1 MWIYVIQVLMMA
13 LGVAFL
19 LSWAVVKKQRQSEE
33 LLSKLMRKCE
43 LKIMNAFKKEACICK
58 SELLEMVHG
67 IHVKLF
73 WSRKRAVVQEPE
85 KMIMPII
92 QKMLEMGW
100 IVEGKQKTYH
110 RVDHMFLHKKHINM

>member
-1 MWIYVIQVLMMA
+1 MWIYAIQILIIA

-19 LSWAVVKKQRQSEE
+19 LSWGIMKKQRQSEE

-43 LKIMNAFKKEACICK
+43 QKIIGAFKKEDCICK
-58 SELLEMVHG
+58 SELIEMVDG
-67 IHVKLF
+67 INAKLF

-85 KMIMPII
+85 KMIMPIV
-92 QKMLEMGW
+92 QKMLELGW

-110 RVDHMFLHKKHINM
+110 RVDAVFLHKKHISI